1 MSKEALTVEVAIDLT
16 QRSYA
21 GRRECAAVRSGMG
34 DAASIC
40 DAIIDDLA
48 SEHAAAGGRSGALI
62 LKERMAIAKR
72 CGDAIW
78 EMRKKVLE

>member
-40 DAIIDDLA
+40 DAISFARRGLSAEAD
-48 SEHAAAGGRSGALI
+48 SGMRALSC
-62 LKERMAIAKR
+62 L
-72 CGDAIW
+72 C
-78 EMRKKVLE
+78 